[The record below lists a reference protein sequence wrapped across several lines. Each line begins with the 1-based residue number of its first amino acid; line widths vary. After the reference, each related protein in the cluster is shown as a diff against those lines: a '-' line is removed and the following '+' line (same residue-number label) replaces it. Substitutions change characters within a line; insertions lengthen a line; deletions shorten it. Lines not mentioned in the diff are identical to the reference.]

1 MKGIN
6 EHFIKIK
13 GVFTLLAIL
22 LVVHVVLICVLH
34 NQQKS
39 IFEIGYELRDKYSD
53 YQKERDV
60 LVKRLLV
67 VAENASSNPRD
78 NEKNLKESLGI
89 LENLETDFSKWS
101 LKASSSSLLS
111 QSILNEEK
119 RSLANVR
126 NAWSLLRQNKF
137 DKGQGLILLEV
148 GMARTHHKTT
158 SYLTKAMAQ
167 EAKSVD
173 SYLVLSLGGFLV
185 MTLPVFFMSYMSLE
199 KTHSLMRKDVLEL
212 INLTNF
218 VKQPHIDEFKKKG
231 CRLDEM
237 SVLYKSIED
246 LVSILKNRHMLSE
259 DDFARTKQSN
269 QELEQVV
276 KRSQDDVSMTNDLLS
291 RKNMELEQILYAA
304 SHDLRTPLIGVQGFS
319 QELQYLCE
327 MLMDELKE
335 MGVSVSSSEKL
346 TEILQND
353 IPNSVRFIIQG
364 SNKMDS
370 MIQGLLR
377 VSRVGLEKISTE
389 AVDMDEM
396 LKQIVDCLSFQAQ
409 SANAMILVDVLEP
422 CVCDKEKLEQVFTNL
437 IANAIKYRHKER
449 SCEIRVSSETH

>member
-1 MKGIN
+1 
-6 EHFIKIK
+6 
-13 GVFTLLAIL
+13 
-22 LVVHVVLICVLH
+22 
-34 NQQKS
+34 
-39 IFEIGYELRDKYSD
+39 
-53 YQKERDV
+53 
-60 LVKRLLV
+60 
-67 VAENASSNPRD
+67 
-78 NEKNLKESLGI
+78 
-89 LENLETDFSKWS
+89 
-101 LKASSSSLLS
+101 
-111 QSILNEEK
+111 
-119 RSLANVR
+119 
-126 NAWSLLRQNKF
+126 
-137 DKGQGLILLEV
+137 
-148 GMARTHHKTT
+148 
-158 SYLTKAMAQ
+158 AQ
-167 EAKSVD
+167 SVD

-335 MGVSVSSSEKL
+335 MGVSVNSSEKL
-346 TEILQND
+346 SEILQND

-437 IANAIKYRHKER
+437 IANAIKYRHEDR
-449 SCEIRVSSETH
+449 SCEIRVSCETHEKEIHYLVSDNGIGINENNLENVFKTFFRVDAGNSDGEGLGLTIANRIVEKHGGRLTVEAQKEGCLFKVIIPVKTSES